1 MHNIYPIRGVDL
13 LYFCI
18 LRNVLKYSIF
28 YSINLKFN
36 YMNNLRFLQILCSA
50 LLPVSVYGISKSD
63 KPNILILTADDLG
76 WNDISSPLTTS
87 YANSKNHQTPNID
100 RLISNGMA
108 FTNAY
113 TQQNSAPTRAALLTG
128 QYAVHNGVYNVTSL
142 ARYGNKKKGGIT
154 KQQARIIPPKQNG
167 AIDSGTITFAEVLE
181 DGGYQTYIFGKVHG
195 WGGDLSGHGFT
206 HDFSCSKTVNMKG
219 EKLSNYFAYQTQ
231 EGGWI
236 FDNEVYNK
244 YASPY
249 TEEYIKKNLIPVA
262 NGNDPMTLVGKRKH
276 FTDAIGDCVIDQLA
290 TVDKNTPFCMWV
302 CFHAIHSAIVGRE
315 DLISKYK
322 QRKDKDNRHRNPD
335 YAALTEQLDQTVGR
349 IMTALNDPNGDG
361 DTSDSMIDNTIVMFM
376 SDNGG
381 VGGSHSNAPLRG
393 AKGMFYEGGI
403 RVPMCVTYPKMIKP
417 RTITDEPVHV
427 IDYYPTLVELAG
439 LEIPSSEKHLL
450 DGESFVKLLN
460 NPDAEL
466 DREAIYWYFPGYM
479 DNRLVPSLMIN
490 KRVGDKRY
498 KLKYSYETETYEL
511 YCLTDDISEK
521 NDLMKS
527 SNKEYINIA
536 RNLRDDFCGWLEN
549 NPPLLMKYRNT
560 GNVVGFPILI
570 K

>member
-1 MHNIYPIRGVDL
+1 
-13 LYFCI
+13 
-18 LRNVLKYSIF
+18 
-28 YSINLKFN
+28 
-36 YMNNLRFLQILCSA
+36 MNNLRLFSILCGVII
-50 LLPVSVYGISKSD
+50 PFYGVCRNKSY

-76 WNDISSPLTTS
+76 WNDISSPLTTYS
-87 YANSKNHQTPNID
+87 ANSKNHQTPNID
-100 RLISNGMA
+100 KLISNGMA
-108 FTNAY
+108 FTYAY

-142 ARYGNKKKGGIT
+142 ARYGNKKKGGVT
-154 KQQARIIPPKQNG
+154 KQEARIIPPKQNG

-195 WGGDLSGHGFT
+195 WGGDLSEHGFT

-219 EKLSNYFAYQTQ
+219 EKLSNYLAYQTHD
-231 EGGWI
+231 GRWI
-236 FDNEVYNK
+236 FDNKVYNK

-290 TVDKNTPFCMWV
+290 IVDKNSPFCMWV

-322 QRKDKDNRHRNPD
+322 QRKYKDNRHRNPD

-349 IMTALNDPNGDG
+349 IMAALNDPNGDG
-361 DTSDSMIDNTIVMFM
+361 DTSDSMIDNTIVIFM

-393 AKGMFYEGGI
+393 AKGMFYEGGV
-403 RVPMCVTYPKMIKP
+403 RVPMSVSYPKLIKP
-417 RTITDEPVHV
+417 GTVTDEPVHV
-427 IDYYPTLVELAG
+427 IDYYTTLIELAG
-439 LEIPSSEKHLL
+439 LKLPSQKLHKVDGVSFSEI
-450 DGESFVKLLN
+450 LN
-460 NPDAEL
+460 NPEAEL
-466 DREAIYWYFPGYM
+466 DREAIYWHFPGYM
-479 DNRLVPSLMIN
+479 DNRQVPSSMIN
-490 KRVGDKRY
+490 KRIGDKRY
-498 KLKYSYETETYEL
+498 KLKYSYETEKYEL
-511 YCLTDDISEK
+511 YCITDDISEEH
-521 NDLMKS
+521 DLMKA

-536 RNLRDDFCGWLEN
+536 RNLRDDFCRWLEEN
-549 NPPLLMKYRNT
+549 HPLEMRYK
-560 GNVVGFPILI
+560 GNGKVVGLPKLI
-570 K
+570 